1 MENMGSI
8 TLNFDES
15 MFTPTKAMVKLSK
28 KASRANKE
36 RIIENNKTFSRVV
49 SIFGSVR

>member
-1 MENMGSI
+1 MENMETI

-15 MFTPTKAMVKLSK
+15 MFTPTREMIKMAK
-28 KASRANKE
+28 KSCRINKE
-36 RIIENNKTFSRVV
+36 RIIENNKTFSTVV